1 MSAPPIA
8 TTLEQLVSAPPHTR
22 ALGFE
27 WVALEGKAAVLRVPY
42 REDLVG
48 DPTSGVLA
56 GGVIT
61 ALLDHA
67 CGLSVWAAMETYSVI
82 ATLDMR
88 IDYMRPAEPGLAV
101 YARAECYRL
110 GRSVAFV
117 RGMAYERDPGDPVA
131 TAQAAF
137 MLDSDGGRRP
147 GANLGGGE

>member
-1 MSAPPIA
+1 MSAPSVAAILP
-8 TTLEQLVSAPPHTR
+8 QLVTGPPHTR

-27 WVALEGKAAVLRVPY
+27 WVGLEGRAAVIRVPY
-42 REDLVG
+42 RDDLVG
-48 DPTSGVLA
+48 DPDTGVLA

-67 CGLSVWAAMETYSVI
+67 CGLAVWAAQDRYSAI

-101 YARAECYRL
+101 SARAECYRL
-110 GRSVAFV
+110 GGSVAFV
-117 RGMAYERDPGDPVA
+117 RGLAFDRDPAEPVA

-137 MLDSDGGRRP
+137 MLDSDAGRRP
-147 GANLGGGE
+147 GANLAEGA